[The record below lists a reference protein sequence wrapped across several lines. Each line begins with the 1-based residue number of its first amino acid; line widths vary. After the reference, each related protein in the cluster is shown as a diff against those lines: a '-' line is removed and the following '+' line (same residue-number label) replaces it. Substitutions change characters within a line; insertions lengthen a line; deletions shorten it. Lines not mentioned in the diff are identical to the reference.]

1 MTDWDDIANQAAK
14 ATDEQLANQ
23 IASLSQLNDTEIQKI
38 VQQTGISK
46 KDMQKILK
54 VVNDASLSNEE
65 KANSIKNI
73 GNGINILAAIAKKL
87 L

>member
-87 L
+87 V

>member
-65 KANSIKNI
+65 KANSIKSI